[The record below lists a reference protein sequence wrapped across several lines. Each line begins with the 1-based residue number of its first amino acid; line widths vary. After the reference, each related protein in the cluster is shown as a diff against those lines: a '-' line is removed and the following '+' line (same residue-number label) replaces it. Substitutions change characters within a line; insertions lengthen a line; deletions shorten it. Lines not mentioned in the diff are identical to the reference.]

1 MKKIF
6 THFTMTSLAF
16 AILIISC
23 EKSENKYDACQ
34 DRVRNNDVMAAERAN
49 VKVIKIQQDLDDGK
63 ITEHERDS
71 LYGVVMEETEKDKEE
86 FAAEQNCEQYK

>member
-1 MKKIF
+1 MKKVVTII
-6 THFTMTSLAF
+6 TSLAF

-23 EKSENKYDACQ
+23 EKSETKYDACQ
-34 DRVRNNDVMAAERAN
+34 NKVRNNDIMAAERAN
-49 VKVIKIQQDLDDGK
+49 VKAIQIQQDLDDGK

-71 LYGVVMEETEKDKEE
+71 LYSVVIDETEKNKEE